1 MQRVAVKA
9 KRLEFYMCLVKR
21 ALRKLV
27 TEQNALGLNQIY
39 IYIQVLILSFQDILK
54 KAQLLFPRVMW
65 SEQNVKLN
73 DVEHKLK
80 DQGRQLKKMSL
91 GQALVMMTMI
101 T

>member
-54 KAQLLFPRVMW
+54 KAQLLFPRVMVVD
-65 SEQNVKLN
+65 SIQTLDPISTAMVRAKC
-73 DVEHKLK
+73 
-80 DQGRQLKKMSL
+80 
-91 GQALVMMTMI
+91 
-101 T
+101 